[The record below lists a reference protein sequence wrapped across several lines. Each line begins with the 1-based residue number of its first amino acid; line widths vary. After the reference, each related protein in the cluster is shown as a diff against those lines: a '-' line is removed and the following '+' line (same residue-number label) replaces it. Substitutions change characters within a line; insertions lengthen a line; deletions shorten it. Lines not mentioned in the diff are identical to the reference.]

1 MAEKKEKKE
10 KGRRAYLNDFVAT
23 PNGDYVYT
31 GKVYRWESDR
41 KSVLLRLWGLSG
53 GMVICAVAAG
63 CIPGTGMEGAVWA
76 LLPYVVALI
85 AAFTCLYAVG
95 RLSMAGSEVR
105 AYVYRGSVEALPRR
119 CVVAA
124 IAAGVALLGELVNLV
139 LLKAAGS
146 IFNALLLLVL
156 EGLILAGAILLRRC
170 IMDTEWKLKQ

>member
-10 KGRRAYLNDFVAT
+10 KGRRAYLNDFVAA

-31 GKVYRWESDR
+31 GKVYRWDSDR

-53 GMVICAVAAG
+53 GMVVCAVVAG
-63 CIPGTGMEGAVWA
+63 CIPGTGMEGAAWA

-95 RLSMAGSEVR
+95 RLSMAGNEVR

-124 IAAGVALLGELVNLV
+124 IAAGVAILGEFINLV
-139 LLKAAGS
+139 VLGMASS
-146 IFNALLLLVL
+146 IVNAILLLLL
-156 EGLILAGAILLRRC
+156 EGLILAGAILLRKC
-170 IMDTEWKLKQ
+170 IVGTEWKLKQ